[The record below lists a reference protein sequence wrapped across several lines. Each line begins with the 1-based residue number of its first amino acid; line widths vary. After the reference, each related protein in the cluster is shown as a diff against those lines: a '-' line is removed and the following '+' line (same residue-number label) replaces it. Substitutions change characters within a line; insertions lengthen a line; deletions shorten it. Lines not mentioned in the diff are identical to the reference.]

1 MVRTYQ
7 DMDELLAI
15 VIKVEK
21 VVGEIGETPYEPL
34 QEKRRNCH
42 LERPIMTNIFRH

>member
-1 MVRTYQ
+1 VVKTYQ

-21 VVGEIGETPYEPL
+21 VIGERGETPYEPL
-34 QEKRRNCH
+34 QEKKEEVALGETNTDKH
-42 LERPIMTNIFRH
+42 L